1 MSKNN
6 KSKQQLKIVLK
17 HMNGI
22 PKCGN
27 RKHFLKLSCA
37 GGECE
42 TTKSEHEYKDFALKE
57 ATNLLDELSTISKK
71 GD

>member
-1 MSKNN
+1 MSKNS

-27 RKHFLKLSCA
+27 CKHFLKVSCP
-37 GGECE
+37 GSDCE
-42 TTKSEHEYKDFALKE
+42 RTKEYHEYKEFALKE
-57 ATNLLDELSTISKK
+57 ATNLLDELSTIVKK
-71 GD
+71 GE